1 MGCVT
6 NCGIRATFL
15 LISGNNCN
23 NITALVGP
31 GGVQPLA
38 GSIEDPCFGSSLP
51 GGEGVISE
59 ASDKPNDTPL
69 RGTGH
74 APGPLRRAREMLPDW
89 AMSNTVAAAALV
101 GAALV
106 AFVTAWFLLSPAVET
121 ADRSLLI
128 ALIVGNVV
136 IAAAFATLIGA
147 RLWHVW
153 SNRRNQLAGSAT
165 HFKLVLLFSALA
177 VIPAIIAFVFAFT
190 ILRSSLNDVFG
201 NRIERYQNT
210 ARDLANGLIEYK
222 RAEMELML
230 KQIAFDIRR
239 NEELGLG
246 IEGTPIGF
254 REYLLTQAEFR
265 GLDAL
270 YVLDGAGAILIR
282 AEVRP
287 GSYRLPSHQTMA
299 DLATKPAGAGSFGV
313 NDERRYERFRVI
325 YKIPDYGGGYLIGYQ
340 RMEEET
346 SRRLTAVTGVKEDWE
361 EAQVGRARAERV
373 FLAGYVILAVIILF
387 AAIWLALWAATRI
400 VKPIGRLIEMAGRV
414 SSGDLGA
421 RVEVYR
427 DDGEIG
433 VLARSMNHMT
443 AQLQTQRNDLIET
456 NKQFDRRRLFTEAV
470 LSGVSA
476 GVVGIT
482 QTGKLTIANRSAAD
496 FFNRSLTHLVGLS
509 FTDILPEASELFDA
523 AATPPH
529 AEVAGQI
536 TVEREGRIRTLSVR
550 IVSAEI
556 DGARSYVVTFDDI
569 SELISAQRSA
579 AWGDVARR
587 IAHEIK
593 NPLTPIQLSA
603 ERLRR
608 KYAGEIKTAPE
619 IFERC
624 TETIIRQVGDI
635 GRMVD
640 EFSSFARM
648 PKPVIAAEDLREIVR
663 SAVFPQ
669 KVALPDIEFT
679 VETPETPLVVRC
691 DARLIAQAIGNLLK
705 NAGESIG
712 ARLASGDGPAGRIH
726 VRLES
731 ADGAATVSIID
742 NGVGLPKAERHRL
755 TEPYMTTRA
764 KGTGLGLAI
773 VRKVIEEHEGDLSF
787 DDCADL
793 GPTGAVVT
801 FVLPLDA
808 ADNGEMA
815 ATAAE

>member
-1 MGCVT
+1 M
-6 NCGIRATFL
+6 RA
-15 LISGNNCN
+15 
-23 NITALVGP
+23 
-31 GGVQPLA
+31 
-38 GSIEDPCFGSSLP
+38 SI
-51 GGEGVISE
+51 
-59 ASDKPNDTPL
+59 AS
-69 RGTGH
+69 
-74 APGPLRRAREMLPDW
+74 PGPFRRARDLLPDW
-89 AMSNTVAAAALV
+89 AMSNTVAAAALA
-101 GAALV
+101 GAAMV
-106 AFVTAWFLLSPAVET
+106 AFATAWFLLSPSVER

-177 VIPAIIAFVFAFT
+177 VIPAIIAFIFAFT

-201 NRIERYQNT
+201 ERIEKYQNT

-239 NEELGLG
+239 NEELGIGL
-246 IEGTPIGF
+246 EGTPIGF
-254 REYLLTQAEFR
+254 REYLLTQAGIR

-287 GSYRLPSHQTMA
+287 GGYRLPSHQTMA

-325 YKIPDYGGGYLIGYQ
+325 LKISDYGGGYLIGYQ

-346 SRRLTAVTGVKEDWE
+346 ARRLTAVTAVKEDWE
-361 EAQVGRARAERV
+361 EAKVGRARAERV

-400 VKPIGRLIEMAGRV
+400 VEPIGRLIEMAGRV

-443 AQLQTQRNDLIET
+443 AQLQTQRDDLVET

-476 GVVGIT
+476 GVVGVT
-482 QTGKLTIANRSAAD
+482 QAGRLTIANRSAAE
-496 FFNRSLTHLVGLS
+496 FFGKAAPQLVGES

-523 AATPPH
+523 AASPPY
-529 AEVAGQI
+529 AEAAGQI
-536 TVEREGRIRTLSVR
+536 TVERDGRIRTLSVR

-619 IFERC
+619 IFDRC

-669 KVALPDIEFT
+669 KVAFPDIEFA
-679 VETPETPLVVRC
+679 VETPDRPVVVRC
-691 DARLIAQAIGNLLK
+691 DARLIAQAMGNLLK
-705 NAGESIG
+705 NAGESVG
-712 ARLASGDGPAGRIH
+712 ARLASGGDADGVVIPGRIE
-726 VRLES
+726 VRLEES
-731 ADGAATVSIID
+731 GGAASISIAD

-773 VRKVIEEHEGDLSF
+773 VRKVIEEHEGRLSF
-787 DDCADL
+787 DDCHAL
-793 GPTGAVVT
+793 GPTGAVVI
-801 FVLPLDA
+801 FVLPLAA
-808 ADNGEMA
+808 ADHGEAA

>member
-1 MGCVT
+1 MPDKSKDAPL
-6 NCGIRATFL
+6 RAL
-15 LISGNNCN
+15 
-23 NITALVGP
+23 
-31 GGVQPLA
+31 GVQ
-38 GSIEDPCFGSSLP
+38 S
-51 GGEGVISE
+51 
-59 ASDKPNDTPL
+59 
-69 RGTGH
+69 
-74 APGPLRRAREMLPDW
+74 GPLSRARELLPDW
-89 AMSNTVAAAALV
+89 AMSNTVAAGALA
-101 GAALV
+101 GAAIV
-106 AFVTAWFLLSPAVET
+106 AFSTAWFLLSPAVER
-121 ADRSLLI
+121 ADRSFLI
-128 ALIVGNVV
+128 SLIVGNVV

-165 HFKLVLLFSALA
+165 HLKLVLLFSSLA
-177 VIPAIIAFVFAFT
+177 VIPAIIAFLFAFT

-201 NRIERYQNT
+201 ERIERYQSA

-222 RAEMELML
+222 KGELELML
-230 KQIAFDIRR
+230 NQIAFDIRR

-246 IEGTPIGF
+246 LEGTPIGF
-254 REYLLTQAEFR
+254 REYLYTQAQIR

-270 YVLDGAGAILIR
+270 YVLDGEGRVLVR
-282 AEVRP
+282 AEVKP
-287 GSYRLPSHQTMA
+287 GGYRLPSQETML
-299 DLATKPAGAGSFGV
+299 DLKSKPTGAGSFGV
-313 NDERRYERFRVI
+313 NDERRYERFRVVL
-325 YKIPDYGGGYLIGYQ
+325 KIADYAGGYLIAYQ
-340 RMEEET
+340 PMEAET
-346 SRRLTAVTGVKEDWE
+346 ARRLTAVTAVKEDWE
-361 EAQVGRARAERV
+361 EAKVGRARAERV

-400 VKPIGRLIEMAGRV
+400 VQPIGRLIEMAGRV
-414 SSGDLGA
+414 SGGDLGA

-443 AQLQTQRNDLIET
+443 AQLQTQRDDLIET

-476 GVVGIT
+476 GVVGVT
-482 QTGKLTIANRSAAD
+482 PGGRLAIANRSAAD
-496 FFNRSLTHLVGLS
+496 FFGREATRLVGMS
-509 FTDILPEASELFDA
+509 FTDVLPEASELYDA
-523 AATPPH
+523 ASSPPF
-529 AEVAGQI
+529 AEVADQI
-536 TVEREGRIRTLSVR
+536 TVERDGRIRTLSVR

-556 DGARSYVVTFDDI
+556 DSARSYVVTFDDI

-579 AWGDVARR
+579 AWGDIARR

-608 KYAGEIKTAPE
+608 KYINEIKTSPE
-619 IFERC
+619 IFDRC
-624 TETIIRQVGDI
+624 TETIIRHVGDI

-648 PKPVIAAEDLREIVR
+648 PKPVISAEDMREIVR
-663 SAVFPQ
+663 GAVFPQ
-669 KVALPDIEFT
+669 KVAFPDIDFA
-679 VETPETPLVVRC
+679 VETPDRPVIVRC
-691 DARLIAQAIGNLLK
+691 DARLIAQAMGNLLK
-705 NAGESIG
+705 NAAESIG
-712 ARLASGDGPAGRIH
+712 ARHAAGDRSQGRIR
-726 VRLES
+726 VVLTQTAGS
-731 ADGAATVSIID
+731 ASLAIAD

-755 TEPYMTTRA
+755 TEPYMTTRV

-773 VRKVIEEHEGDLSF
+773 VRKVIEEHEGHLKF

-793 GPTGAVVT
+793 GAAGAVVT

-808 ADNGEMA
+808 AAADQAA